1 MGRATAPKAFPLC
14 AHLGLLKALQDL
26 ASDNYAGKKQQQH
39 IVQTIA
45 SLH

>member
-1 MGRATAPKAFPLC
+1 MGWAAAPKAFPLC
-14 AHLGLLKALQDL
+14 AHLGLPKAFQDL
-26 ASDNYAGKKQQQH
+26 ASDNYPGKKQQQH

>member
-1 MGRATAPKAFPLC
+1 MGRAAAPKAVLLS
-14 AHLGLLKALQDL
+14 AHLGLPKAFQDL
-26 ASDNYAGKKQQQH
+26 ASDSYPGKKQQQL